1 MKTIFTLLLTL
12 LISLSAAAQTAPEL
26 IFRNPVLENG
36 TAGQNGAKY
45 RFPNVTTIGS
55 TRLDAIMEIKGR
67 SSNDVVIRSIDSAG
81 IGWDKAF
88 QPVLGIPNVGA
99 NREWWME
106 FQIEFVL
113 AGTNQKKKIDTFYV
127 TGLDIDGDN
136 GNLSEW
142 AEMKKAKEALLSQS
156 SFLGTSLLSTIIDIL
171 DWDND
176 GNDYRINGPTT
187 NFANIDTAGTAVMA
201 TYKYIRKDKIEFKIG
216 GKTSSNGGSSGDAG
230 VRLNSLWFK
239 KFSLAPALSTLP
251 VDFTS
256 FTAMLLNKTT
266 NVSLKWTT
274 TGEKNVSHY
283 IVERSTDGK
292 EYTQAGVVFAAGNTS
307 ENNTYTFTDNNA
319 IARGNVLY
327 YRVRSVDADGT
338 LKYTATRMIR
348 ATKQTENTIAISAYP
363 NPVTNELRVTIPN
376 NWQDK
381 KVVYEVFTT
390 GGTAVQKTV
399 SANGSQTES
408 LDVSKQ
414 APGFY
419 MVKVSCG
426 TETAM
431 QKIIKK

>member
-12 LISLSAAAQTAPEL
+12 LLSLSAAAQTAPEL

-36 TAGQNGAKY
+36 TAGQDGAKY
-45 RFPNVTTIGS
+45 RFSNITTLGS
-55 TRLDAIMEIKGR
+55 TALDAIVEIRGR
-67 SSNDVVIRSIDSAG
+67 SNSDVVLKSIDSAG

-88 QPVLGIPNVGA
+88 QPSLGIRNVGP

-106 FQIEFVL
+106 FRMEFVKS
-113 AGTNQKKKIDTFYV
+113 GTNDKKRVDTFFI

-136 GNLSEW
+136 GNLNEW
-142 AEMKKAKEALLSQS
+142 TEMNSARQLQLSSVSSLVTNLL
-156 SFLGTSLLSTIIDIL
+156 GTIIDIL
-171 DWDND
+171 TGDND
-176 GNDYRINGPTT
+176 DNYRINGPIT
-187 NFANIDTAGTAVMA
+187 NYANIDTSATAVMA
-201 TYKYIRKDKIEFKIG
+201 TYKYIRKDRIDFKLG
-216 GKTSSNGGSSGDAG
+216 GRTNSNGGSSGDVG
-230 VRLNSLWFK
+230 IRMNSLWFK
-239 KFSLAPALSTLP
+239 KFSLAPALVTLP

-274 TGEKNVSHY
+274 ASEKNVSHY
-283 IVERSTDGK
+283 IVERSKDGK
-292 EYTQAGVVFAAGNTS
+292 EYSQAGVVFAANTN
-307 ENNTYTFTDNNA
+307 ENNTYTYTDNNA
-319 IARGNVLY
+319 TAHGNVLY

-348 ATKQTENTIAISAYP
+348 AGKQTENTVAILAYP

-390 GGTAVQKTV
+390 TGTAVYKTV
-399 SANGSQTES
+399 SVNSSQTES